1 MELRGMV
8 VTLRAATDDDC
19 QVVFDWANDPLAR
32 SMSFNSILIDWEE
45 HQRWFAESL
54 LSETRQL
61 FIGMEG
67 AERVGMVRLDQT
79 KEDFVVSLNVAPSVR
94 GRGLGPQLLV
104 AIETASKG
112 MGANKLVA
120 YIRPDNSP
128 SVRCFE
134 AVGYTLAGQEMQGD
148 VEALRYVRAVSS

>member
-1 MELRGMV
+1 MV

-104 AIETASKG
+104 AIE
-112 MGANKLVA
+112 KLVA